1 MLSAGVTRRCRFP
14 RPGRKGGCPLFLAAL
29 TLALAPQQPA
39 QFRSAVERI
48 VIDVQIVDKAGTPLE
63 SLTAE
68 DFEVRFD
75 QKPRTI
81 AAVQFIR
88 AAAIDTPAAGAP
100 VASGVSAST
109 ANAENRGS
117 RDFILAVDES
127 SFRALD
133 APAVMRAA
141 RAFVQ
146 RLAPNDRVGLF
157 TYPAS
162 PRIFPLTPDHTSVSL
177 ELARV
182 MGTLVPPQSHFHLS
196 PSEVI
201 DIEAGDT
208 DLVRNIARRECLPQP
223 IYQGECM
230 KAIPGD
236 ANLIAQ
242 AYESLSATSVKS
254 LRLLLAALD
263 QAPTRKTVV
272 VISGGLLASDRVGG
286 RPDISGIVDMVA
298 VEAGRV
304 RANLYVLH
312 VDSSFLQSFSVTSGG
327 GGARTADGV
336 ARSSMRES
344 SALGAGLDR
353 LAGATGGT
361 LVRVEPGGEQRAFDR
376 ILRETSA
383 YYLLAVE
390 PTDADRDGRMHSIT
404 VKVNARGVEVRARR
418 TVIIP
423 KAQIPTPILP

>member
-1 MLSAGVTRRCRFP
+1 MVSMRVSSSRLIEKAT
-14 RPGRKGGCPLFLAAL
+14 CPLFLAIAL
-29 TLALAPQQPA
+29 LQAPQP
-39 QFRSAVERI
+39 QFRTAVER
-48 VIDVQIVDKAGTPLE
+48 VAIDVQVVDGQGRPLE
-63 SLTAE
+63 ALTAA

-75 QKPRTI
+75 QRARAVV
-81 AAVQFIR
+81 AAQFVR
-88 AAAIDTPAAGAP
+88 AADLDTPAAGAP
-100 VASGVSAST
+100 MPTGDSPWT
-109 ANAENRGS
+109 ANASNRGG

-127 SFRALD
+127 SFRAQD

-146 RLAPNDRVGLF
+146 RLAAADRVGLF

-162 PRIFPLTPDHTSVSL
+162 PRMFPLTPDHTSVSL
-177 ELARV
+177 ELGRV
-182 MGTLVPPQSHFHLS
+182 VGTLAPPQSHFHLS

-201 DIEAGDT
+201 DIESGDT
-208 DLVRNIARRECLPQP
+208 DLVKNIARRECLPQP
-223 IYQGECM
+223 IYQGECL

-242 AYESLSATSVKS
+242 AYESLTATSVKS
-254 LRLLLAALD
+254 LRLLLGALD

-286 RPDISGIVDMVA
+286 RPDISGMVDMLA
-298 VEAGRV
+298 AEAGRV

-312 VDSSFLQSFSVTSGG
+312 VDSSFLQSFSVAS
-327 GGARTADGV
+327 GARAGDGL
-336 ARSSMRES
+336 ARSTLRES

-361 LVRVEPGGEQRAFDR
+361 LVRVEPGGEDRAFDR

-390 PTDADRDGRMHSIT
+390 PTDDDRDGRLHYIT
-404 VKVNARGVEVRARR
+404 VKTSVRGAEVRARR

-423 KAQIPTPILP
+423 VAR